1 MFWGLE
7 PGHDISQGPVDQL
20 DHALC
25 NPLVESK
32 IGLDAAAKLPEAGY
46 ARRWPQLLEMTP
58 EVKARVDA
66 IWDQLG
72 L

>member
-20 DHALC
+20 DHDMC

-32 IGLDAAAKLPEAGY
+32 IGLDAAAKLPGEGY
-46 ARRWPQLLEMTP
+46 PRRWPQRLQMTA
-58 EVKARVDA
+58 EVKARIDA